1 MCYIFTST
9 ILRRLVLIY
18 TIETTKTK
26 INIDS
31 IKNLF
36 ANDIGAIVSFFGIIR
51 DTNNFKKVK
60 SIDYLIFEELF
71 ISILEKKCI
80 HLLNDNKKVK
90 IYIIQYQGSLQVTEI
105 NSIISVASDNRKTAF
120 YICRELVETLKY
132 NTPIWK
138 KEHYLDGSFK
148 WLNV

>member
-120 YICRELVETLKY
+120 YIV
-132 NTPIWK
+132 
-138 KEHYLDGSFK
+138 
-148 WLNV
+148 